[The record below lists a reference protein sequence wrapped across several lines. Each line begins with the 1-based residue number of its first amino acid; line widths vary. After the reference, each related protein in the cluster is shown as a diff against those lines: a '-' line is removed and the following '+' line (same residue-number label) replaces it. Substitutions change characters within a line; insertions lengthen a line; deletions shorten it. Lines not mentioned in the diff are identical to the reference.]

1 MFRRVALFLLLV
13 PSCNW
18 AFDIE
23 DTELMPSTGGGT
35 DLDLDSIPDDED
47 PCIAAMQDEADDYDR
62 DDLLNATDPCPFDP
76 ADSQNGNPDTDGD
89 GVNDAC
95 DPFPSVA
102 GDSRRCTMRFY
113 NTDLNARLWN
123 ETSST
128 MVWSSSPG
136 SLYANEDSLPSSLAS
151 TLDLER
157 VAEPTFD
164 VTLISSGDPF
174 STHGVRVWARAADPA
189 SRDDVGCE
197 VFGGQTYTRIAVALG
212 DGRDVGTPMML
223 TGTPFPLASSLR
235 IQLTLQPAT
244 GAIRCIVSRPPD
256 RWVVTATA
264 PLGPGHLGFGAE
276 GAQLQVTGVAIY
288 DRSAIQPLP

>member
-1 MFRRVALFLLLV
+1 MVRRVAFLLLLGS
-13 PSCNW
+13 SCNW

-47 PCIAAMQDEADDYDR
+47 PCIAAMQDETDDYDR
-62 DDLLNATDPCPFDP
+62 DELLTATDPCPFDP
-76 ADSQNGNPDTDGD
+76 ATSQNGNPDTDGD

-95 DPFPSVA
+95 DPFPTTS

-113 NTDLNARLWN
+113 NTDLNARLWK

-136 SLYANEDSLPSSLAS
+136 SLYANEDSLPSNLAS
-151 TLDLER
+151 TLDLEQ

-164 VTLISSGDPF
+164 VTLFTSGDPF

-189 SRDDVGCE
+189 S
-197 VFGGQTYTRIAVALG
+197 
-212 DGRDVGTPMML
+212 RDVGTPMML

-235 IQLTLQPAT
+235 IQLTLEPAT
-244 GAIRCIVSRPPD
+244 GAIRCTVSRPPD

-264 PLGPGHLGFGAE
+264 PLGAGHLGFGAE
-276 GAQLQVTGVAIY
+276 GAQVQVTGVAIY
-288 DRSAIQPLP
+288 DRTTILPLP